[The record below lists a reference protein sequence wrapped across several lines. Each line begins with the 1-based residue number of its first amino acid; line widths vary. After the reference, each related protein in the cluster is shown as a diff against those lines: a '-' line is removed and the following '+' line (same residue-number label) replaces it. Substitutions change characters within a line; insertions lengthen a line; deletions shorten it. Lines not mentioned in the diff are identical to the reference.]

1 MKVKM
6 IVAVSANGCIG
17 KDGDLVLTHKDDFNH
32 FKNKTKG
39 HNILMGRKTWDSL
52 PKKPLPDRGNFYIT
66 TSKMGIFKFDIIQP
80 VDGTK
85 IGHDFIPFDI
95 SSGDTIADVVDIFK
109 RLYPKQDLWVI
120 GGGSI
125 YKQFIDSGLVDE
137 IQITRWRTEIDG
149 DTFFPELDPEKWER
163 KYIMSNV
170 GTEFAFETWLP
181 IR

>member
-66 TSKMGIFKFDIIQP
+66 KSRIDVYQTDLVEVCEFNGSYIKGD
-80 VDGTK
+80 VT
-85 IGHDFIPFDI
+85 
-95 SSGDTIADVVDIFK
+95 SGDNIKEIVNFFE
-109 RLYPKQDLWVI
+109 RLHKDKDLWVI